1 MYFYAFLCIALRM
14 TSMKRNFFAKTL
26 DNFRRQQGLTQDD
39 LARQLRVSQPHIS
52 RILAGE
58 VPPGNKL
65 RLRAA
70 RLLAA
75 QQTQRQHHPEW
86 AEKVA
91 EAAGRSSAFRRLVSA
106 ALQMLEKK

>member
-1 MYFYAFLCIALRM
+1 MYFYVFLCILMHM
-14 TSMKRNFFAKTL
+14 TSTKRNPFAKTL

-52 RILAGE
+52 RILSGS
-58 VPPGNKL
+58 VPPGDKL

-75 QQTQRQHHPEW
+75 QPIPTQRPEW
-86 AEKVA
+86 VEKIVAAAE
-91 EAAGRSSAFRRLVSA
+91 RSAAFRRLVGA
-106 ALQMLEKK
+106 ALEMVGKK